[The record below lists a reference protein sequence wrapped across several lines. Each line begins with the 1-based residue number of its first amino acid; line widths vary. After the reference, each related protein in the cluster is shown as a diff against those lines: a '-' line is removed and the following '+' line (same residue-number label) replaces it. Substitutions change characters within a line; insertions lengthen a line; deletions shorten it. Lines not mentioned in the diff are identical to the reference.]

1 MGSALEVE
9 ALSVRRGRADVVRRV
24 DLVVEEGE
32 CVCLVGSNGAGKT
45 SLIEGL
51 LGVLPARSTRLQFH
65 GESLDGVRPWDRVRR
80 GLVIVPQERELFTG
94 MTVEENLYLGGVTK
108 KARAGDSSTQD
119 EVYALF
125 PRLAERRKQHAG
137 TLSGGER
144 SMLAIGRA
152 LMSEPRTLV
161 LDEPS
166 LGLAPLV
173 VASIMATV
181 ADINAR
187 GTTVLLV
194 EQNVHQ
200 AFELASRAYVLEGG
214 SMIADGP
221 TAELVNSELLRHGYL
236 GSAAT
241 GTVVAS

>member
-1 MGSALEVE
+1 MGHALEVE
-9 ALSVRRGRADVVRRV
+9 ALSVRRGRSEVVRDV
-24 DLVVEEGE
+24 DLVVHEGE

-51 LGVLPARSTRLQFH
+51 LGVLPARSTRLLFH
-65 GESLDGVRPWDRVRR
+65 GESFDKVRPWDRVRR
-80 GLVIVPQERELFTG
+80 GLVVVPQERELFTG
-94 MTVEENLYLGGVTK
+94 MTVEDNLFLGGVSK
-108 KARAGDSSTQD
+108 KDKGTSPPVLD

-125 PRLAERRKQHAG
+125 PRLAERRRQQAG

-152 LMSEPRTLV
+152 LMAEPRMLV

-173 VASIMATV
+173 VASIMSTI
-181 ADINAR
+181 ADINQR

-214 SMIADGP
+214 AVIAEGA
-221 TAELVNSELLRHGYL
+221 TAELADSELLKHGYL